1 MLAEERLRKILQI
14 LQKKNSVTL
23 SELTDTLNISE
34 ATIRRDLTELDNQGL
49 LIKVRG
55 GAVSNKGAYSTRDE
69 EVAVRQTV
77 NLTEKNKIA
86 EFAAALLKQG
96 DFVYI
101 DAGTTTELMIDYITQ
116 KDVSFV
122 TNAIGHA
129 KKLTQKGYKV
139 YILGGQF
146 KLSTEAIV
154 GAEAIE
160 SLKKYNFTK
169 GFWGVNGLNPVNGYT
184 TPEVSE
190 ASIKK
195 ESMKHCKETFILAD
209 QSKFSQIS
217 SVTFAEFT
225 SAAIIT
231 NGASEKLLKEYDNII
246 VV

>member
-1 MLAEERLRKILQI
+1 MLAEERFRKILAI

-23 SELTDTLNISE
+23 SELINALDTSE
-34 ATIRRDLTELDNQGL
+34 ATIRRDLTELDSQGL
-49 LIKVRG
+49 LVKVRG
-55 GAVSNKGAYSTRDE
+55 GAVSNDGAYDTLDE
-69 EVAVRQTV
+69 AVSVRQAV
-77 NLTEKNKIA
+77 NLTEKKAIA
-86 EFAAALLKQG
+86 AYAASLLRQG
-96 DFVYI
+96 DFVYM

-116 KDVSFV
+116 KDISFV

-154 GAEAIE
+154 GEDAIE

-169 GFWGVNGLNPVNGYT
+169 GFFGVNGLNPVNGFT
-184 TPEVSE
+184 TPEASE
-190 ASIKK
+190 AAIKK
-195 ESMKHCKETFILAD
+195 ESMRHCKEKFILAD
-209 QSKFSQIS
+209 KSKFSHIS

-225 SAAIIT
+225 AADIIT
-231 NGASEKLLKEYDNII
+231 DGASEKLLKEYDNII